1 MELEEYLSGILSNQ
15 TIADDSDEMKQ
26 LQATREEVENLLRK
40 VFEGS
45 NPTIRYGGSKTKNTM
60 IKESYDLDIICY
72 FEHEDDGGGSSL
84 EEIYNNVKVALEEK
98 YYVEPKKSALR
109 IKSKDGQDRL
119 DFHVDV
125 VPGRYV
131 DDSKTDSFI
140 YQANAEKGRLKTNLD
155 VHIKN
160 IRDSGLNDV
169 IRLVKL
175 WNIKVGLNLKT
186 FVLELLV
193 VKYGKKYQ
201 SDPLSKGLV
210 SFWEFLRDHTDFSV
224 EDPANPEGN
233 DLSELLNDG
242 TKQLLRGY
250 ASSAMLLV
258 DGENWENIFGP
269 VEEMSGQKKIE
280 AIKSASSG
288 YSSPP
293 KPWAEEV

>member
-1 MELEEYLSGILSNQ
+1 MELEEYLNKILTNQ
-15 TIADDSDEMKQ
+15 TIADDSNEMKQ

-40 VFEGS
+40 AFEGS

-72 FEHEDDGGGSSL
+72 FEHEDDGAGNSL
-84 EEIYNNVKVALEEK
+84 EDIYNNVKTALEKK

-131 DDSKTDSFI
+131 DDSKTDCFI

-201 SDPLSKGLV
+201 SDPLSKSLV
-210 SFWEFLRDHTDFSV
+210 SFWEFLKDHTDFSV

-233 DLSELLNDG
+233 DLSDLLNEG
-242 TKQLLRGY
+242 IKQLLSGY
-250 ASSAMLLV
+250 ASSAIQMI
-258 DGENWENIFGP
+258 DSESWENIFGS
-269 VEEMSGQKKIE
+269 VEEMSGQEKIE
-280 AIKSASSG
+280 AIRSVSSG
-288 YSSPP
+288 YSNPP
-293 KPWAEEV
+293 KPWAREV